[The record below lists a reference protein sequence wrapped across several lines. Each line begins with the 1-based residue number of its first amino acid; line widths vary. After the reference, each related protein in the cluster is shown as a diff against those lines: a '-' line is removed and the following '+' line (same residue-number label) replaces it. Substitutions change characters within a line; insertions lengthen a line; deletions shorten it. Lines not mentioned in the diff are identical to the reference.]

1 MESGSGELQQLPR
14 KAKQNPSSS
23 IKPFA
28 ELRNIWIW
36 TRLHSRGKILVD
48 FCLGWALLSVS
59 SLQCSMH
66 TRSPAPWPRFPPL
79 ATGAQTLA
87 KVKREAWQWWSRL
100 NPQGG
105 FIHIIC
111 TRAGRHAQPKYT
123 TVSAYLEVRAGE
135 SLRLQS
141 PTAPRGA
148 GATDQDGVTSAEL
161 CGRLA

>member
-1 MESGSGELQQLPR
+1 MQQHQAFCRAQEHLNLDSAALKREDSCWFLSWLSPSQRLQSAVQ
-14 KAKQNPSSS
+14 
-23 IKPFA
+23 
-28 ELRNIWIW
+28 
-36 TRLHSRGKILVD
+36 RGV
-48 FCLGWALLSVS
+48 
-59 SLQCSMH
+59 H

-100 NPQGG
+100 NPQRG